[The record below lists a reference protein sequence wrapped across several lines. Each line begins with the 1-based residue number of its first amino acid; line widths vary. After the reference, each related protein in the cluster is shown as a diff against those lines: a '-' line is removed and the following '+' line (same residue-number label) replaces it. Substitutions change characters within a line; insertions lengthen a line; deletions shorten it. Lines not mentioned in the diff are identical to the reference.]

1 MFRMKMMSNRRFVPT
16 NFIFILILGF
26 LSLVL
31 WETTRFFG
39 RVQPAL
45 TPPVLARRHPGA
57 CLFRGEFHP
66 LPV

>member
-31 WETTRFFG
+31 WET
-39 RVQPAL
+39 AS
-45 TPPVLARRHPGA
+45 LAGSSRPTA
-57 CLFRGEFHP
+57 P
-66 LPV
+66 